1 MVDRAASVYQDE
13 VRDKTAQLL
22 HHLGSDWMLKSD
34 YKRIRHLSLRLA
46 AIFAREGT
54 LRSFFALRR
63 CLPSS
68 AVGIHTPDWTPD
80 SLAARH

>member
-1 MVDRAASVYQDE
+1 MYQDE
-13 VRDKTAQLL
+13 VRNKTAQLL

-54 LRSFFALRR
+54 LRFP
-63 CLPSS
+63 LPLKCCRHS
-68 AVGIHTPDWTPD
+68 PD
-80 SLAARH
+80 SLVARH